1 MDTDEAKENLPDRLT
16 KAEFGDRLRSVEFE
30 DRLEL
35 FGLAAG
41 LFLVVVGLATVAGT
55 PWTHK
60 ASLGASILQVIG
72 ALGTAAVGAG
82 ILWLTRTE
90 SER

>member
-1 MDTDEAKENLPDRLT
+1 MAVKPLRGDGRGMDTDAARERLP
-16 KAEFGDRLRSVEFE
+16 EQLRDVEFD

-41 LFLVVVGLATVAGT
+41 VFLVLVGLATIAGT

-60 ASLGASILQVIG
+60 ASIGAAALQVVG

-82 ILWLTRTE
+82 LLWLTQR
-90 SER
+90 